1 MQPDFDNMSMDELL
15 TLKIRY
21 KRFIED
27 EPNTTVAELFRQR
40 LTQIRLAI
48 KRKEKAA
55 RQCG

>member
-1 MQPDFDNMSMDELL
+1 MQPDFESMTMDELL

-21 KRFIED
+21 KRFIKE
-27 EPNTTVAELFRQR
+27 EPDTTIAELFRQR

-55 RQCG
+55 LQSG